1 MRNIKTFR
9 RDARGNAMQTLA
21 LTAGAVALASL
32 AGTHFLDRAVQT
44 GAIQQV
50 AGLRSAPPAD
60 LQRMMTGIPRPGQ
73 SSGEAPR
80 ESLRQ
85 VTVDYMPT
93 GSIPANLAQP
103 IILDPC
109 TGMRK

>member
-1 MRNIKTFR
+1 MWNFETFR
-9 RDARGNAMQTLA
+9 RDARGDAVKTLA
-21 LTAGAVALASL
+21 LAAGAVALASL
-32 AGTHFLDRAVQT
+32 AGSQFLDRAVQT
-44 GAIQQV
+44 GALQQM

-60 LQRMMTGIPRPGQ
+60 LQRMMTNIPRPGQ
-73 SSGEAPR
+73 SAGEAPR

-85 VTVDYMPT
+85 ITVDYMPT